1 MIKTRPIGTGFYLFS
16 AIVCR
21 KNGIY
26 NLRIEKFLLSLH
38 DLSYV
43 RGCFACER

>member
-1 MIKTRPIGTGFYLFS
+1 MIKTCPNGAGFYLFS